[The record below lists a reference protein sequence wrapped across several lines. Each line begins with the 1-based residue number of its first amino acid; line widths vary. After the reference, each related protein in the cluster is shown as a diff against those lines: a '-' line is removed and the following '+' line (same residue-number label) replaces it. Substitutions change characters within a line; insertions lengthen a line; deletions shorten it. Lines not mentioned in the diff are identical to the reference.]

1 MVDAQTISIIFAGLS
16 IGIAAFYYIM
26 VLRNQKE
33 TRQAQLFMQVYN
45 QFTMEKYKHLWELM
59 NWEWKDNDD
68 LRDKYGD
75 MESTQKRSAINSWLE
90 GLGVL
95 VRSDLVP
102 IGLVASFIGEV
113 ILNYWEKYGP
123 YILEVRVRRNSP
135 RIHREMEYLYQ
146 RVKAYFEEHPELK
159 T

>member
-1 MVDAQTISIIFAGLS
+1 
-16 IGIAAFYYIM
+16 M

-59 NWEWKDNDD
+59 RWEWKDYDD
-68 LRDKYGD
+68 LRDKYSGI
-75 MESTQKRSAINSWLE
+75 ENRQKMSAINSWFE

-102 IGLVASFIGEV
+102 IGLVVSFIGEV

-123 YILEVRVRRNSP
+123 YILEVRVRRNSS
-135 RIHREMEYLYQ
+135 RIHREMEYLYNTT
-146 RVKAYFEEHPELK
+146 KAYLEEHPELN